1 MTSTKASQSKQGYSS
16 NHEEE
21 PHTFAKVSGQILV
34 TRRNP
39 SLLSCQDIAVD
50 PETGT
55 ALITI
60 MEGYGYGERFQSYS
74 RIIEDGKIGWN
85 VLMYDFDGMIDVE
98 PAGEG
103 RFLALGVWS
112 DQGSPT
118 KTWFIYY
125 LEYRDGMWSAPVELG
140 KNIHIGNVV
149 FLSDLNRR
157 AFALWINKNGRPVGR
172 WIER

>member
-1 MTSTKASQSKQGYSS
+1 
-16 NHEEE
+16 
-21 PHTFAKVSGQILV
+21 
-34 TRRNP
+34 
-39 SLLSCQDIAVD
+39 
-50 PETGT
+50 
-55 ALITI
+55 

-74 RIIEDGKIGWN
+74 RIIEDGKIGRN

-112 DQGSPT
+112 DQANT
-118 KTWFIYY
+118 TYIYY
-125 LEYRDGMWSAPVELG
+125 LEYGDRMWSAPVELG
-140 KNIHIGNVV
+140 KESNRLRKALL
-149 FLSDLNRR
+149 LSDLDRR